1 MYIIPVI
8 SVFLLAC
15 LVRLHPVLYAYFIAL
30 TTEYDGNLVIKKE
43 GAVKSSLERIIRRH
57 GDYSMRAFN
66 RKAISYKVR
75 KTSGTTHMFYVIS
88 AADGEYHTLS
98 FSATGKWAVSQGA
111 WAMDTESDLAS
122 YRDYLDGTNRWE
134 VEEIKT
140 ETGINT
146 LLTLKNVLSKLRSG
160 TTYYFRAKAH
170 KNNSHDNCKTAVL
183 ETLVETGDRRR
194 NSQRQH

>member
-1 MYIIPVI
+1 LYIAIPFV
-8 SVFLLAC
+8 SVFLFAC

-43 GAVKSSLERIIRRH
+43 GSVEVYLERTIARH
-57 GDYSMRAFN
+57 SEYSMRAFN

-75 KTSGTTHMFYVIS
+75 KTAGTTHMFYVIY
-88 AADGEYHTLS
+88 AEDGTYHTLS
-98 FSATGKWAVSQGA
+98 FSATGKWAVSRGA

-122 YRDYLDGTNRWE
+122 YGDYLDGNNRWE

-140 ETGINT
+140 TNGINT
-146 LLTLKNVLSKLRSG
+146 LLTLENVLSKLRSS

-170 KNNSHDNCKTAVL
+170 KNTIHDNCKTAVL
-183 ETLVETGDRRR
+183 ETLVEQTA
-194 NSQRQH
+194 S